1 MSERITVVL
10 ENGVSA
16 MLLKLA
22 GSSRKQ
28 GEYLSRVIKALYA
41 GEVEMK
47 AGNDLEALRLG
58 FAGMLGKQKELEGRV
73 MQLERQVAAMIAQH
87 TS

>member
-10 ENGVSA
+10 DDGISA

-28 GEYLSRVIKALYA
+28 GEYLSGMIRAMYA
-41 GEVEMK
+41 GEVEMR
-47 AGNDLEALRLG
+47 AGTDLEQLRLS
-58 FAGMLGKQKELEGRV
+58 FSGMLGKQKELEGRV
-73 MQLERQVAAMIAQH
+73 LQLEREVAAMIAR
-87 TS
+87 SA